1 MEIIGV
7 KFIGNVEYLILNIK
21 CKKFIENHI
30 NIIEKEDWEE
40 LYFLSYEVNMTFT
53 DMITVTNILKQ
64 VASDEAQFDR
74 VRERAFQSMLF
85 EAARVATPGV
95 YPRNKFIF
103 DWMSHTCGFIM
114 RDAEEIIEKR
124 YPSNMELVY
133 DGSGENIEYIRIK

>member
-1 MEIIGV
+1 MGSIGAQ
-7 KFIGNVEYLILNIK
+7 FMNIK

-30 NIIEKEDWEE
+30 DVIEKEDWEE
-40 LYFLSYEVNMTFT
+40 LYFLSYEVSMNFT
-53 DMITVTNILKQ
+53 DMITVTNTLKQ
-64 VASDEAQFDR
+64 VAFDQEGFDKA
-74 VRERAFQSMLF
+74 RERAFQDMLF

-114 RDAEEIIEKR
+114 RDAEDIIEKR

>member
-1 MEIIGV
+1 M
-7 KFIGNVEYLILNIK
+7 NIK

-30 NIIEKEDWEE
+30 DIIEHEDWEE
-40 LYFLSYEVNMTFT
+40 LYFLSYEVNMNFT
-53 DMITVTNILKQ
+53 DMITVTNTLKQ
-64 VASDEAQFDR
+64 VASDQETFDKA
-74 VRERAFQSMLF
+74 RERAFQDMLF
-85 EAARVATPGV
+85 EAARVATSGV